1 MRTAFSP
8 LGFVVLT
15 SGLAL
20 AASGALAE
28 PASSPPNAPVG
39 VWLTTDYPAVTEQV
53 GKSFTMDLSLENHGM
68 PPERVQLSLEGVP
81 QGWHYEFEGGGKPV
95 KAAMVGPGDT
105 RSLTLKMTPPTNA
118 ETKTYALN
126 LLGTAADNK
135 LSVPISVTL
144 APPAPAALKLDAK
157 LPALRGSA
165 SSNFD
170 YDLTLKN
177 DSPSDVTVN
186 LAAQTP
192 PGFDATFKEQYGSQE
207 LTSIPIKANE
217 SKDIKLS
224 VKPPQDIPAGKYKVE
239 VGTSTGKVQA
249 QTALMLDITG
259 QPKLAL
265 DGPSGMLSGS
275 AVAGKEHSFTF
286 TINNT
291 GGAPA
296 ADIKLSANAPSG
308 WKIDFSPAKIEQ
320 IAPGGKAEAQMR
332 ITPAANAIAGDYS
345 VNVDSDGKGASDN
358 LKFRVTVETS
368 TEWGLAGLGIIG
380 IAVLV
385 MAGAVT
391 RYGRR

>member
-118 ETKTYALN
+118 ETRTYTLN

-192 PGFDATFKEQYGSQE
+192 PGFDATFKEQY
-207 LTSIPIKANE
+207 
-217 SKDIKLS
+217 
-224 VKPPQDIPAGKYKVE
+224 
-239 VGTSTGKVQA
+239 
-249 QTALMLDITG
+249 
-259 QPKLAL
+259 
-265 DGPSGMLSGS
+265 
-275 AVAGKEHSFTF
+275 
-286 TINNT
+286 
-291 GGAPA
+291 
-296 ADIKLSANAPSG
+296 
-308 WKIDFSPAKIEQ
+308 
-320 IAPGGKAEAQMR
+320 
-332 ITPAANAIAGDYS
+332 
-345 VNVDSDGKGASDN
+345 
-358 LKFRVTVETS
+358 
-368 TEWGLAGLGIIG
+368 
-380 IAVLV
+380 
-385 MAGAVT
+385 
-391 RYGRR
+391 

>member
-20 AASGALAE
+20 AASGAFADTT
-28 PASSPPNAPVG
+28 SSPPNSPTG

-68 PPERVQLSLEGVP
+68 PPERVQLSLDGVP
-81 QGWHYEFEGGGKPV
+81 EGWHYEFEGGGNPV

-105 RSLTLKMTPPTNA
+105 RSLTLKMTPA
-118 ETKTYALN
+118 SGAAAKTYALT
-126 LLGTAADNK
+126 LVGEADNQK

-144 APPAPAALKLDAK
+144 APPAPASLKLDAK

-170 YDLTLKN
+170 YDLTVKN

-207 LTSIPIKANE
+207 LTSVPIKANE
-217 SKDIKLS
+217 SKDLKLS
-224 VKPPQDIPAGKYKVE
+224 VKPPQDVPAGKYKVE

-249 QTALMLDITG
+249 ETALLLDITG

-265 DGPSGMLSGS
+265 EGPSGMLSGS

-286 TINNT
+286 TVNNT

-296 ADIKLSANAPSG
+296 RDVKLTADAPSG
-308 WKIDFSPAKIEQ
+308 WKIDFSPDKIEQ
-320 IAPGGKAEAQMR
+320 IGKAEAQMR
-332 ITPAANAIAGDYS
+332 ITPASNAIAGDYS
-345 VNVDSDGKGASDN
+345 VDVDSNGQGASDN